1 MAGRVIGADRV
12 RAHRRA
18 GVHGGVVFNCGS
30 NLFVDAAADLTLGAG
45 FRGNQSRTDRFGAYR
60 LLDAV

>member
-1 MAGRVIGADRV
+1 MAGRVIEADRL

-45 FRGNQSRTDRFGAYR
+45 FRENEIRTERFRAY
-60 LLDAV
+60 LLSDAV